1 MGNFWLKL
9 KIWTKTTLF
18 AVLVIYLLFFL
29 YNNSGETVKFWW
41 WFGHEEEH
49 GKLTFAFAAFL
60 AGVILT
66 ILLRTTFATMNQVR
80 DLKARSRNQRMEKD
94 IQDMKDKAARLQ
106 TRPAPAAIAAPIST
120 PVPGGFQIA
129 DPPADKNR

>member
-1 MGNFWLKL
+1 MGNFWLKV

-18 AVLVIYLLFFL
+18 AVVIIYLLFFL
-29 YNNSGETVKFWW
+29 YNNSGGPTVSFWW

-66 ILLRTTFATMNQVR
+66 ILVRTTFATISQVKE
-80 DLKARSRNQRMEKD
+80 LQSRSRSQRIERD
-94 IQDMKDKAARLQ
+94 VQEMKDKAARLQ
-106 TRPAPAAIAAPIST
+106 TRSAPTGTS
-120 PVPGGFQIA
+120 VPGAFEA
-129 DPPADKNR
+129 PDPSADKQN